1 VDIGACDPVAAPV
14 RTLSPGMEPV
24 YRAIAAHDMLAMMAP
39 AKAIFVAVCTAFSC
53 LAVTIPG

>member
-1 VDIGACDPVAAPV
+1 
-14 RTLSPGMEPV
+14 MEPV

-53 LAVTIPG
+53 LAVTIPR